1 MLDFASFDCLTAQ
14 FHVLQEKMRQKVVN
28 LIAEIK
34 QDKNGQNMQGFEQA

>member
-1 MLDFASFDCLTAQ
+1 MFYKKKWD
-14 FHVLQEKMRQKVVN
+14 VKVVN